1 MRQRR
6 LWRSLGSGVRERL
19 PGDGLE
25 AGVASGAMED
35 WLEPC
40 LDAEEMRATDRWAIQ
55 DQGVPSLQLMEAAGR
70 AVAEATAEAAG
81 SSRAVIVCGKG
92 NNGGDGLVAAR
103 TLREMG
109 FEVEALLLAPGDQ
122 LSDDAKANLQR
133 FDGARAVDPGEVAS
147 AIDGAGVVVDA
158 IFGTGFA
165 GTPRDP
171 AASAIEA
178 MNDADAPVVA
188 TDVASGVN
196 AATGEVEGHAV
207 AADVTVTFHA
217 PKVGHWVAPGKEHT
231 GELRVAPIGIPDG
244 APIDP
249 KAGLIDPRVLERVS
263 ARAPGSTKFTSGQVV
278 IIGGSRG
285 LTGAV
290 CLAALGAVR
299 AGAGYATV
307 AVPAD
312 LESIFEVKLTE
323 VMSLGCASRDGRLRP
338 AASEQVVSATERAAC
353 VVLGSGMGREQG
365 TQRLV
370 RELTER
376 IEAPL
381 VIDADGLN
389 AYAGRIDSL
398 ADRKGPF
405 VLTPH
410 AGEMGRLL
418 DRDSKEIDAKRVES
432 AKEAA
437 SRSGGIVLLKGDDS
451 IVTDGE
457 HIAVNSISSPQL
469 ATAGTGDVLSG
480 VIAALI
486 ARGLDPF
493 AGACAA
499 VVAHSRAGRVAGE
512 RVGHDSVIAGDV
524 IDSIPAG
531 LAL

>member
-1 MRQRR
+1 
-6 LWRSLGSGVRERL
+6 
-19 PGDGLE
+19 
-25 AGVASGAMED
+25 MED

-40 LDAEEMRATDRWAIQ
+40 LDAEEMRATDRWAIH
-55 DQGVPSLQLMEAAGR
+55 DRGVPSLQLMETAGR
-70 AVAEATAEAAG
+70 AVAEAAAEVARSSSAA
-81 SSRAVIVCGKG
+81 VVCGKG

-103 TLREMG
+103 LLREMG

-122 LSDDAKANLQR
+122 LSDDARANLDR
-133 FDGARAVDPGEVAS
+133 FHEARPVEPDGIGS

-171 AASAIEA
+171 AASAVDA
-178 MNDADAPVVA
+178 MNEADAPVVA

-196 AATGEVEGHAV
+196 ASTGEVEGRAV
-207 AADVTVTFHA
+207 AADITVTFHA
-217 PKVGHWVAPGKEHT
+217 PKLGHWIAPGKEHT

-244 APIDP
+244 APTDT
-249 KAGLIDPRVLERVS
+249 KGGLIDPRVLELAPR
-263 ARAPGSTKFTSGQVV
+263 RAAGSTKFTSGQVV
-278 IIGGSRG
+278 IVGGSRG

-290 CLAALGAVR
+290 CLAAMGAVR

-312 LESIFEVKLTE
+312 LEPIFEAKLTE
-323 VMSLGCASRDGRLRP
+323 VMSIGCASRDGRLRP
-338 AASEQVVSATERAAC
+338 AASEQILAATERAAC

-365 TQRLV
+365 TQRLAQ
-370 RELTER
+370 ELTER
-376 IEAPL
+376 VEAPL

-389 AYAGRIDSL
+389 AHAGRLERL
-398 ADRKGPF
+398 AERRAPF

-418 DRDSKEIDAKRVES
+418 DRDSHEIDAKRAES
-432 AKEAA
+432 AREAA
-437 SRSGGIVLLKGDDS
+437 RGSGGIVLLKGDDS
-451 IVTDGE
+451 LVTDGE
-457 HIAVNSISSPQL
+457 RLAVNRISSPQL

-480 VIAALI
+480 MIAALI
-486 ARGLDPF
+486 ARGMEPF
-493 AGACAA
+493 AATCAA
-499 VVAHSRAGRVAGE
+499 VVAHSRAGRAAGD